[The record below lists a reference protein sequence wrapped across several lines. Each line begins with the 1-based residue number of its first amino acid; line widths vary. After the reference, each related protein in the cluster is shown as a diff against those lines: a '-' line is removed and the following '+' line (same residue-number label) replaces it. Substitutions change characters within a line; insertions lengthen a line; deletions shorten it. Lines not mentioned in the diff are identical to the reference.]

1 LETLNNT
8 EGENFLN
15 SETVIEGRCADC
27 VLDLLQ
33 ISGRGPGKYG
43 FCRLRRI
50 VLEYPWAMICQ
61 HYQYWGDRPSPGHPR
76 ILVDRPVFPL
86 LEYSSQKPI
95 VISISPAEL
104 KNRHGSDQDDDIR
117 RNIGAISTA
126 REFLDSS
133 PPKQYDLLTGY
144 LSGFN
149 PYNFVIAV
157 NALHHFPLESFPE
170 EKRTALLD
178 VFLSP
183 EKKANLSG
191 DPGML
196 ADKLVYAAGW
206 ALARMGRN
214 LFEYVDSLRLKKH
227 KPDFQDRLLEAART
241 FVKNPNIK
249 PKKNLISFLFG

>member
-1 LETLNNT
+1 MTGET
-8 EGENFLN
+8 F
-15 SETVIEGRCADC
+15 IEGRCADC

-95 VISISPAEL
+95 LLSISPMEL
-104 KNRHGSDQDDDIR
+104 KMRHGNDPDDDIK
-117 RNIGAISTA
+117 RNVGAIFTA
-126 REFLDSS
+126 QEFLDADTQ
-133 PPKQYDLLTGY
+133 KQYDLLVGY

-157 NALHHFPLESFPE
+157 NALHHFPIETFPV
-170 EKRTALLD
+170 EKRTALLN
-178 VFLSP
+178 VLFSP
-183 EKKANLSG
+183 ERKVNLSG
-191 DPGML
+191 DPGII
-196 ADKLVYAAGW
+196 ADKLAYAAGC
-206 ALARMGRN
+206 ALARVGRN

-227 KPDFQDRLLEAART
+227 RPDFQDRVMEAART
-241 FVKNPNIK
+241 FVMNPNIK